1 MGCFL
6 RFNSGVILPPEHLIR
21 ALLKSADAFS
31 LLLVLAV
38 AGGILLIYIF
48 AGRFYIIKNGYGR
61 VFS

>member
-1 MGCFL
+1 M
-6 RFNSGVILPPEHLIR
+6 R